1 MINVNSTVLKLLNSG
16 PFTAEV
22 EFAFLSSIIENKPEY
37 NKNVFSLSVDKISIE
52 PSQTAK

>member
-1 MINVNSTVLKLLNSG
+1 VINVNSTVLKLLNSG